1 MKSHSLQEYLIKRC
15 KQGDR
20 QAQNELY
27 RLFAGAMYSVCR
39 RMLGNE
45 EEAKDLLQD
54 AFIDAFVKLHSLQDA
69 KLFPAWLKRIVVNKC
84 INQLRKRTLHE
95 ELQEYD
101 LEASPY
107 DEGEFTD
114 VQAKRVLKAV
124 DKLPA
129 GCKTV
134 LNLYLFEGYDHSEIA
149 QILEISTS
157 ASKAQYCKAK
167 ARIRTMIETEVV

>member
-27 RLFAGAMYSVCR
+27 RLFAGAMYSICR
-39 RMLGNE
+39 RMLTDE
-45 EEAKDLLQD
+45 EEAKDILQE
-54 AFIDAFVKLHSLQDA
+54 AFIDAFVKLHSLQES

-84 INQLRKRTLHE
+84 INQLRKRKLHE
-95 ELQEYD
+95 ELQDHEGHTD
-101 LEASPY
+101 PF
-107 DEGEFTD
+107 DQGEFSQM
-114 VQAKRVLKAV
+114 QAKRVLKAV
-124 DKLPA
+124 DKLPN

-134 LNLYLFEGYDHSEIA
+134 LNLYLFEGYDHAEIA
-149 QILEISTS
+149 QILEISES